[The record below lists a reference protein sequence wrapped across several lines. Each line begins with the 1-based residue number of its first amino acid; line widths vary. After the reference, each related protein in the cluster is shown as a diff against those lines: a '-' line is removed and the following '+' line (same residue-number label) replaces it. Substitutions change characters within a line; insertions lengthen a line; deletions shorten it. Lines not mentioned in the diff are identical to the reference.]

1 MREANFLEL
10 QNHFPHSQYILYT
23 GLSAVNIETT
33 FRVLTES
40 VQRIKQKMDSF
51 NVRMEMVEKSLGGI
65 EIKLLYWCISQNN
78 YLIHRHL

>member
-51 NVRMEMVEKSLGGI
+51 NVRMEMVEKSLG
-65 EIKLLYWCISQNN
+65 ELRSN
-78 YLIHRHL
+78 YFTGASLKTTI

>member
-51 NVRMEMVEKSLGGI
+51 NVRMEMVEKSLG
-65 EIKLLYWCISQNN
+65 ELRSN
-78 YLIHRHL
+78 YSTGASLKTTI

>member
-51 NVRMEMVEKSLGGI
+51 TVRMEMVEKSLG
-65 EIKLLYWCISQNN
+65 ELRSN
-78 YLIHRHL
+78 YSTGASLKTTI

>member
-40 VQRIKQKMDSF
+40 VQRIKQKIDSF
-51 NVRMEMVEKSLGGI
+51 NVRMEMVEKSLG
-65 EIKLLYWCISQNN
+65 ELRSN
-78 YLIHRHL
+78 YSTGASLKTTI